1 MGGALLL
8 IISMII
14 GGFLIVK
21 DRSIPGASFVH
32 QYVDGV
38 SSKTVALTIDDG
50 PDATYTPEVLDILH
64 AHGARATFFVVG
76 RRAQALPDLVHREI
90 AEGHEIGNHTMTH
103 VGWNDKSYDESL
115 SEILEAQKAISSV
128 TGSEP
133 VFFRSPHGQNT
144 KANAQAIVDSHLQA
158 VRWTIGVE
166 HHASGSAQAEA
177 DRVAAAVRP
186 GTIILAHDGGLDR
199 SETVEALSILLNKL
213 DAQGYEVVPLGE
225 LLKEGQGL
233 ARTP

>member
-1 MGGALLL
+1 MSRTVA
-8 IISMII
+8 
-14 GGFLIVK
+14 F
-21 DRSIPGASFVH
+21 PNYFVH

-115 SEILEAQKAISSV
+115 AEILEAQKAISSV

-177 DRVAAAVRP
+177 DRVAAADPARHNHL
-186 GTIILAHDGGLDR
+186 GARWRFGSFRNCR
-199 SETVEALSILLNKL
+199 STVDPVE
-213 DAQGYEVVPLGE
+213 Q
-225 LLKEGQGL
+225 
-233 ARTP
+233 T